1 MGISSGGGIPVSNRR
16 GREPPCLG
24 RRYSIFV
31 APEALTG
38 KTATITR
45 QLRVRQRE
53 DLSLA
58 NPQEQAKQQAAI
70 EAVRLIPDGAVVGLG
85 TGSTAYYAI
94 IELGRRILE
103 EGASFTGVPT
113 SYSAE
118 TLARQHN
125 IPLTSLR
132 NVSRVDVAI
141 DGADEIDPQLDL
153 IKGAGGALTLE
164 KMVDSYADCFV
175 VIADESKLVD
185 RLGHSAAVPLEVLPS
200 AMYTVGKRI
209 IRLGG
214 TPSLRVGHGG
224 PGHDGPIIT
233 EHENLLVDV
242 RFEGIED
249 PREMERSL
257 NSIPGVVENGVFP
270 DMAHIVLIG
279 SSDGGDVRR
288 LTR

>member
-1 MGISSGGGIPVSNRR
+1 MLRENVSVE
-16 GREPPCLG
+16 GSVSP
-24 RRYSIFV
+24 
-31 APEALTG
+31 
-38 KTATITR
+38 
-45 QLRVRQRE
+45 
-53 DLSLA
+53 D
-58 NPQEQAKQQAAI
+58 PQEQAKQQAAI

-94 IELGRRILE
+94 VELGRRIRE
-103 EGASFTGVPT
+103 EGASYTGVPT

-118 TLARQHN
+118 ALARQCGV
-125 IPLTSLR
+125 PLTYLR
-132 NVSRVDVAI
+132 NVARVDIAV

-185 RLGHSAAVPLEVLPS
+185 RLGHSASVPLEVLPS
-200 AMYTVGKRI
+200 AMYTVEQGI

-214 TPSLRVGHGG
+214 TPRLRVGPGG

-249 PREMERSL
+249 PWEMERSL
-257 NSIPGVVENGVFP
+257 NAIPGVVENGVFP
-270 DMAHIVLIG
+270 RMAHIVLIG
-279 SSDGGDVRR
+279 SPDCGEVRR

>member
-1 MGISSGGGIPVSNRR
+1 VSL
-16 GREPPCLG
+16 P
-24 RRYSIFV
+24 
-31 APEALTG
+31 
-38 KTATITR
+38 
-45 QLRVRQRE
+45 
-53 DLSLA
+53 D
-58 NPQEQAKQQAAI
+58 PQEQAKRQAAT
-70 EAVRLIPDGAVVGLG
+70 EAVRLIPDGAIVGLG

-94 IELGRRILE
+94 VELGRRVRE

-118 TLARQHN
+118 ALARRNN

-132 NVSRVDVAI
+132 NVSKVDVAV
-141 DGADEIDPQLDL
+141 DGADEIDPNLDL
-153 IKGAGGALTLE
+153 IKGYGGALTLE

-185 RLGHSAAVPLEVLPS
+185 RLGHSASVPLEVLPS
-200 AMYTVGKRI
+200 AMYTVEKGI
-209 IRLGG
+209 GRLGG
-214 TPSLRVGHGG
+214 APRLRVGPGG
-224 PGHDGPIIT
+224 PGKAAPIIT

-257 NSIPGVVENGVFP
+257 NAIPGVVENGVFP
-270 DMAHIVLIG
+270 RMAHIVLIG
-279 SSDGGDVRR
+279 SSDGGEVRR

>member
-1 MGISSGGGIPVSNRR
+1 M
-16 GREPPCLG
+16 
-24 RRYSIFV
+24 
-31 APEALTG
+31 
-38 KTATITR
+38 
-45 QLRVRQRE
+45 
-53 DLSLA
+53 SLA

-103 EGASFTGVPT
+103 ERASFTGVPT

-200 AMYTVGKRI
+200 AMYTVEKRI
-209 IRLGG
+209 MRLGG